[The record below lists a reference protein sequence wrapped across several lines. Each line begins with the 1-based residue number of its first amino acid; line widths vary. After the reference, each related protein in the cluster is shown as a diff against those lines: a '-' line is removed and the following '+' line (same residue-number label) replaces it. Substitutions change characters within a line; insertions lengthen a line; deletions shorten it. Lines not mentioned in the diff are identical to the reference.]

1 MNKVT
6 IQGKEY
12 PYKLTVRAFLDYQ
25 EKFEKDFLKE
35 QTEGNFGMDL
45 PEMMSIISSCL
56 VSGAKLAGE
65 KLEIELDDLPDFLD
79 MLELAEL
86 VTVAFKDVDNGED
99 KNKKK

>member
-6 IQGKEY
+6 IQDKEY

-25 EKFEKDFLKE
+25 EKFDKDFLKE
-35 QTEGNFGMDL
+35 QTEGDVGMNVA
-45 PEMMSIISSCL
+45 EMVSIIYSCL
-56 VSGAKLAGE
+56 ISGSKLAGE
-65 KLEIELDDLPDFLD
+65 KLDIEQDDLPDFLD
-79 MLELAEL
+79 MAEMAEL